1 MNPRLVVFLM
11 KRSLVQKS
19 LQRSLNVAAPSK
31 SMGIHSS
38 AKPSQS
44 STLNLG
50 HRSNAH
56 ASSVTPPSFAQLKTL
71 FISSAIPMFAF
82 GFMDNLIMI
91 QAGGYIDATFGAALG
106 LATLSAA
113 AMGQVVSDVSGVIF
127 GSTVERLLQ
136 RYDIAKS
143 PCLSNAQRRLP
154 LVRNV
159 TMVAMVVGVTFGCLL
174 GASSLLF
181 VDLHAHERQKRT
193 AQLKDVIMDMV
204 NDDDLSVACQQCHIH
219 LKATGTF
226 DKSETPAG
234 PQIRL
239 LSEGPAANCARDQ
252 VALVEDKHMY
262 VPIVSKQ
269 QTLGVLE
276 FVAESFSP
284 EDQRTARIMARHVA
298 IFMERLAD
306 SD

>member
-1 MNPRLVVFLM
+1 M
-11 KRSLVQKS
+11 KANEREQETKARAIKESEWTRARNESERKKQIGRTKKKS
-19 LQRSLNVAAPSK
+19 EREQRARKESK
-31 SMGIHSS
+31 
-38 AKPSQS
+38 KWK
-44 STLNLG
+44 
-50 HRSNAH
+50 R
-56 ASSVTPPSFAQLKTL
+56 
-71 FISSAIPMFAF
+71 
-82 GFMDNLIMI
+82 
-91 QAGGYIDATFGAALG
+91 
-106 LATLSAA
+106 
-113 AMGQVVSDVSGVIF
+113 
-127 GSTVERLLQ
+127 ERETKRENQ
-136 RYDIAKS
+136 EER
-143 PCLSNAQRRLP
+143 
-154 LVRNV
+154 VRDE
-159 TMVAMVVGVTFGCLL
+159 
-174 GASSLLF
+174 SEKR
-181 VDLHAHERQKRT
+181 DQERETKKQNQEERARNESKKWKRERDTKRENQEERARNESEKRT
-193 AQLKDVIMDMV
+193 AQLKDVIKDMV
-204 NDDDLSVACQQCHIH
+204 NDDDLSVACQHCHIH